1 MKSRLSPRLA
11 LVIITLIFILPLAAA
26 WLMYSGVIELQP
38 VSTKNLGQLVQPP
51 VPVDRELLTAVAGSP
66 HPAGELDQ
74 HWGIVHDLPA
84 VCADECLQAVTALR
98 QVHRAAGRNQSRLR
112 IVIVMPETRSAELEQ
127 NLRAIYPAFI
137 LAADPGGQFGAALQ
151 QIAAGLSPG
160 SNGKGN
166 TYLLDPLG
174 NIMMFYEAGSDPNN
188 LKKDLKRLLTWSKL
202 DEQ

>member
-11 LVIITLIFILPLAAA
+11 LVIITMVFILPLAAA
-26 WLMYSGVIELQP
+26 WLMYSGVVEFQP

-51 VPVDRELLTAVAGSP
+51 IPVDRGLLTAQGDLPGPST
-66 HPAGELDQ
+66 ELDE
-74 HWGIVHDLPA
+74 HWGIVHHLPLDCGA
-84 VCADECLQAVTALR
+84 ECLQSVTALR
-98 QVHRAAGRNQSRLR
+98 QVHRASGRNQSRLR
-112 IVIVMPETRSAELEQ
+112 LVIVLPESRPADLERDLQ
-127 NLRAIYPAFI
+127 SIYPAFLLATDPSGEFRTALNEI
-137 LAADPGGQFGAALQ
+137 AAD
-151 QIAAGLSPG
+151 LSPG
-160 SNGKGN
+160 SEGKGN